1 MAPILPQSR
10 KMHDSAVSFEEYY
23 HYAQKTRELERKQ
36 PLDNLEKRTIKDVIF
51 HRAAKEKD
59 TGTATGASAGSNH
72 SSDEHE
78 KRIDNQNGGS
88 HVVITDDEWANASR
102 MMRTAS
108 WGAGF
113 YLITTD
119 ILGPYG
125 VGFALG
131 TMGWGPGIA
140 LYTVFAAS
148 AFYIFVKLNAF
159 I

>member
-1 MAPILPQSR
+1 
-10 KMHDSAVSFEEYY
+10 MHDSGISFEEYY
-23 HYAQKTRELERKQ
+23 YYAQKTRELERNQ
-36 PLDNLEKRTIKDVIF
+36 PLDNLQKRTIKDVIF
-51 HRAAKEKD
+51 HRAAVEKD
-59 TGTATGASAGSNH
+59 TVATTGASAGSDH

-78 KRIDNQNGGS
+78 KGGHGQNGES
-88 HVVITDDEWANASR
+88 HAVVTDDDWANASR

-148 AFYIFVKLNAF
+148 
-159 I
+159 